1 MRRLD
6 DLTTIC
12 PACGC
17 PEVGPGP
24 CTCCR
29 AVLVLSSTAFD
40 RPQPAPVAIP
50 TERIISYGLYHFAMA
65 RYTKM

>member
-6 DLTTIC
+6 DQYDHLSRVWLSE
-12 PACGC
+12 GR
-17 PEVGPGP
+17 PGP
-24 CTCCR
+24 CACCR